1 MTKTRIQK
9 AIAILITFVMIC
21 TLFNLISQ
29 NTVTVSA
36 GWSSVAELENYALA
50 NWTKPIQASYAD
62 INTGSRYFG
71 ANRSGTT
78 RKHAA
83 NDYVCA
89 VGTPVYAMTGG
100 YVEEFSSNFYGGT
113 QAISVKNDDGSVARY
128 CEIKTSFR
136 SGDRVE
142 KGQQIG
148 TVIANN
154 SGGGHMLHLEMYLGT
169 ASGSLTNTSNSTY
182 WYVSYKN
189 YCRRQDLIDPSFT
202 QKLGNGN
209 PNPNLDIVTPTIST
223 DKSSYIVGD
232 TVNVSWT
239 ASPSN
244 SNLEHYWITIDAP
257 SGTIVNET
265 MALNTS
271 FSFVASEIGDYT
283 ITTCATPHNSPD
295 GSGSLTDTKTVNV
308 ASATWYGS
316 LTPVNLGETFDSVLL
331 AKDPWITIRALGAE
345 EDYNVILQSE
355 QGVTSEMWRFTR
367 QDDGSY
373 VITNFATGRVLDA
386 YGLGTTDF
394 TNVFTDVYNGGGNQK
409 WFIYEKNG
417 GYVLRPAYSDMVL
430 DVDHAIFESGTN
442 IEIHAQN
449 DSTAQNFAL
458 YYENASY
465 GTPKT
470 GNIIAEA
477 DGCTVTL
484 NIDKGFYIDQQNI
497 YRSTDKEN
505 WLLIN
510 SGTNEDN
517 LTVTDAKLNENTTYY
532 YKATYSNRYYNIES
546 DIVSVTTG
554 HKPVIGDC
562 NNDGSFTVADVVMLQ
577 KWLLN
582 DETKLT
588 NWKAADLYADDILNV
603 FDLSLMK
610 QLILD

>member
-1 MTKTRIQK
+1 MLDKKITSIV
-9 AIAILITFVMIC
+9 ISLVLIITTFSIC
-21 TLFNLISQ
+21 SKNLCKVYATTDVSNLNPTSSTCEFITSLEGFSSQ
-29 NTVTVSA
+29 CFWDNRQ
-36 GWSSVAELENYALA
+36 
-50 NWTKPIQASYAD
+50 WTIGYGNKCPYSHTSD
-62 INTGSRYFG
+62 GSR
-71 ANRSGTT
+71 
-78 RKHAA
+78 
-83 NDYVCA
+83 
-89 VGTPVYAMTGG
+89 
-100 YVEEFSSNFYGGT
+100 
-113 QAISVKNDDGSVARY
+113 
-128 CEIKTSFR
+128 
-136 SGDRVE
+136 
-142 KGQQIG
+142 GQK
-148 TVIANN
+148 
-154 SGGGHMLHLEMYLGT
+154 GGHYISKADALLLFDKNLTSYVNTLKSNCSGLSMTQNQFDALLSATYNHGNVIYCPLRYYLQGKLSESEAKEKYYTWCINAGT
-169 ASGSLTNTSNSTY
+169 ADETGLRN
-182 WYVSYKN
+182 
-189 YCRRQDLIDPSFT
+189 RRKKEAERFFSELDDSS
-202 QKLGNGN
+202 
-209 PNPNLDIVTPTIST
+209 DIVTPTIAT

-232 TVNVSWT
+232 TINISWV

-283 ITTCATPHNSPD
+283 ITTYATPRNSPD

-316 LTPVNLGETFDSVLL
+316 LSPVNLGETFDSVLL

-355 QGVTSEMWRFTR
+355 QGITSEMWRFTR

-442 IEIHAQN
+442 IEIHTQN

-470 GNIIAEA
+470 GNIIAKA

-497 YRSTDKEN
+497 YRSKDGIN
-505 WLLIN
+505 WSLI
-510 SGTNEDN
+510 STGTNEDN
-517 LTVTDAKLNENTTYY
+517 LTVTDDGLNENTTYY
-532 YKATYSNRYYNIES
+532 YKVVYINRYYNIES
-546 DIVSVTTG
+546 DTVSVTTG
-554 HKPVIGDC
+554 HKSIIGDC
-562 NNDGSFTVADVVMLQ
+562 NNDGSFTVADIVMLQ
-577 KWLLN
+577 KWLLS
-582 DETKLT
+582 DGTVLD
-588 NWKAADLYADDILNV
+588 NWKAADLYADDTLDV
-603 FDLSLMK
+603 LDLALMR
-610 QLILD
+610 QLILN

>member
-1 MTKTRIQK
+1 MSKKIVSFITSLSVMFSLLSFLPNKLLINIIASAYNASAAVSYANTYWSNYNPNYSNYNSIGGDCANFVSQCLVAGGMQMTDGWYWYSYDDRSASWSACASMYNYFKNSGYEIIENPSDSQVIEGNPVLYYSSSKGRWSH
-9 AIAILITFVMIC
+9 AAIC
-21 TLFNLISQ
+21 TGHDSSGNAL
-29 NTVTVSA
+29 VSA
-36 GWSSVAELENYALA
+36 HNSDRHNV
-50 NWTKPIQASYAD
+50 NWK
-62 INTGSRYFG
+62 
-71 ANRSGTT
+71 
-78 RKHAA
+78 
-83 NDYVCA
+83 
-89 VGTPVYAMTGG
+89 
-100 YVEEFSSNFYGGT
+100 
-113 QAISVKNDDGSVARY
+113 
-128 CEIKTSFR
+128 
-136 SGDRVE
+136 
-142 KGQQIG
+142 
-148 TVIANN
+148 
-154 SGGGHMLHLEMYLGT
+154 LGT
-169 ASGSLTNTSNSTY
+169 NWSKRCTIIIN
-182 WYVSYKN
+182 
-189 YCRRQDLIDPSFT
+189 
-202 QKLGNGN
+202 GNG
-209 PNPNLDIVTPTIST
+209 PNTDIVTPTIST

-232 TVNVSWT
+232 TIYTSWV

-244 SNLEHYWITIDAP
+244 SNISHYWINVIAP
-257 SGTIVNET
+257 DGTWIHEGNMNLST
-265 MALNTS
+265 SYS
-271 FSFVASEIGDYT
+271 FSASQEGEYT
-283 ITTCATPHNSPD
+283 VRVYATPKGSKD
-295 GSGSLTDTKTVNV
+295 GEGSLSDERKISV

-442 IEIHAQN
+442 IEIHTQN

-470 GNIIAEA
+470 GNIIAKA
-477 DGCTVTL
+477 DGCSVTL

-517 LTVTDAKLNENTTYY
+517 LTAIDVGLNENMTYY
-532 YKATYSNRYYNIES
+532 YKVTYSNRYYNIES

-554 HKPVIGDC
+554 HKSIIGDC
-562 NNDGSFTVADVVMLQ
+562 NNDGVFTIADIVMLQ

-582 DETKLT
+582 DGTVLA
-588 NWKAADLYADDILNV
+588 NWKAADLYEDNMLNV
-603 FDLSLMK
+603 FDLALMK
-610 QLILD
+610 QLVLE

>member
-1 MTKTRIQK
+1 
-9 AIAILITFVMIC
+9 
-21 TLFNLISQ
+21 
-29 NTVTVSA
+29 
-36 GWSSVAELENYALA
+36 
-50 NWTKPIQASYAD
+50 
-62 INTGSRYFG
+62 
-71 ANRSGTT
+71 
-78 RKHAA
+78 
-83 NDYVCA
+83 
-89 VGTPVYAMTGG
+89 
-100 YVEEFSSNFYGGT
+100 
-113 QAISVKNDDGSVARY
+113 
-128 CEIKTSFR
+128 
-136 SGDRVE
+136 
-142 KGQQIG
+142 
-148 TVIANN
+148 
-154 SGGGHMLHLEMYLGT
+154 
-169 ASGSLTNTSNSTY
+169 
-182 WYVSYKN
+182 
-189 YCRRQDLIDPSFT
+189 
-202 QKLGNGN
+202 
-209 PNPNLDIVTPTIST
+209 
-223 DKSSYIVGD
+223 
-232 TVNVSWT
+232 
-239 ASPSN
+239 
-244 SNLEHYWITIDAP
+244 
-257 SGTIVNET
+257 

-283 ITTCATPHNSPD
+283 ITTYATLHNSPD

-532 YKATYSNRYYNIES
+532 YKVTYSNRYYNIES

-554 HKPVIGDC
+554 YKPVIGDC

>member
-1 MTKTRIQK
+1 MSKKIVSFITSLSVMFSLLSFLPNKLLINIIASAYNASAAVSYANTYWSNYNPNYSNYNSIGGDCANFVSQCLVAGGMQMTDGWYWYSYDDRSASWSACASMYNYFKNSGYEIIENPSDSQVIEGNPVLYYSSSKGRWSH
-9 AIAILITFVMIC
+9 AAIC
-21 TLFNLISQ
+21 TGHDSSGNAL
-29 NTVTVSA
+29 VSA
-36 GWSSVAELENYALA
+36 HNSDRHNV
-50 NWTKPIQASYAD
+50 NWK
-62 INTGSRYFG
+62 
-71 ANRSGTT
+71 
-78 RKHAA
+78 
-83 NDYVCA
+83 
-89 VGTPVYAMTGG
+89 
-100 YVEEFSSNFYGGT
+100 
-113 QAISVKNDDGSVARY
+113 
-128 CEIKTSFR
+128 
-136 SGDRVE
+136 
-142 KGQQIG
+142 
-148 TVIANN
+148 
-154 SGGGHMLHLEMYLGT
+154 LGT
-169 ASGSLTNTSNSTY
+169 NWSKRCTIIIN
-182 WYVSYKN
+182 
-189 YCRRQDLIDPSFT
+189 
-202 QKLGNGN
+202 GNG
-209 PNPNLDIVTPTIST
+209 PNTDIVTPTIST

-232 TVNVSWT
+232 TIYTSWV

-244 SNLEHYWITIDAP
+244 SNISHYWINVIAP
-257 SGTIVNET
+257 DGTWIHEGNMNLST
-265 MALNTS
+265 SYS
-271 FSFVASEIGDYT
+271 FSASQEGEYT
-283 ITTCATPHNSPD
+283 VRVYATPKGSKD
-295 GSGSLTDTKTVNV
+295 GEGSLSDERKISV

-409 WFIYEKNG
+409 WFVYEKNG

-442 IEIHAQN
+442 IEIHTQN

-470 GNIIAEA
+470 GNIIAKA
-477 DGCTVTL
+477 DGCSVTL

-517 LTVTDAKLNENTTYY
+517 LTAIDVGLNENMTYY
-532 YKATYSNRYYNIES
+532 YKVTYSNRYYNIES

-554 HKPVIGDC
+554 HKSIIGDC
-562 NNDGSFTVADVVMLQ
+562 NNDGVFTIADIVMLQ

-582 DETKLT
+582 DGTVLA
-588 NWKAADLYADDILNV
+588 NWKAADLYEDNMLNV
-603 FDLSLMK
+603 FDLALMK
-610 QLILD
+610 QLVLE